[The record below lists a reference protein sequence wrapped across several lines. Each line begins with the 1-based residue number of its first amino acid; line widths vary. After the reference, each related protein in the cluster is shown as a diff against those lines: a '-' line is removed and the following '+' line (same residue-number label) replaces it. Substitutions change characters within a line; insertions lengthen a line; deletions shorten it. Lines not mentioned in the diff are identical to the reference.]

1 MNDRYVA
8 VLVTVFVAFYFPT
21 FFGYHLM
28 VFRVNQCLSIE
39 DRIPHS
45 LSLGQWNKV
54 AKKYKAFY
62 PRSILYQLI
71 LSWAVTGLVL
81 AIAIVVIRFS
91 DLALGK

>member
-1 MNDRYVA
+1 MNDHYVGLLVA
-8 VLVTVFVAFYFPT
+8 VFLAFYFPA

-28 VFRVNQCLSIE
+28 IFRVNQGLSVE

-45 LSLGQWNKV
+45 LSLGEWSMV
-54 AKKYKAFY
+54 AKKYKALY

-81 AIAIVVIRFS
+81 AIAIFVIRFS
-91 DLALGK
+91 DVARGK